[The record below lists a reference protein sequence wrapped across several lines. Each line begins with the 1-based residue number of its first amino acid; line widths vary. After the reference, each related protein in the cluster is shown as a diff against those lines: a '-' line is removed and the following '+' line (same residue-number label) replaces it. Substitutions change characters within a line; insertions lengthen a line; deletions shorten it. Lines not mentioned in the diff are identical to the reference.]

1 MTEVQFDLQGGKLW
15 ATIVMKGLYRIYYR
29 YSLWSMQENKPVV
42 LTDPPFINNNISPHD
57 DFVQVRNDF
66 SPNETLS
73 KYDGREV
80 FVEFNI
86 INTGDDNGYNI
97 DVVISQGNNYTTSVE
112 IGKDHLEGDLG
123 GSSSKDEFAIIK
135 LKKQ

>member
-1 MTEVQFDLQGGKLW
+1 MTEVQFDPQGGKLW

-29 YSLWSMQENKPVV
+29 YTLWSMQQNKPVI
-42 LTDPPFINNNISPHD
+42 LTDPPFLNNNISPHD
-57 DFVQVRNDF
+57 DFVQVKNDL
-66 SPNETLS
+66 SPSEPLS

-86 INTGDDNGYNI
+86 VNTGDDNGYNI
-97 DVVISQGNNYTTSVE
+97 DVIVNQGNNYKTSVE
-112 IGKDHLEGDLG
+112 IGRDHLEGDLA
-123 GSSSKDEFAIIK
+123 GSSSKDEYSIIK

>member
-1 MTEVQFDLQGGKLW
+1 
-15 ATIVMKGLYRIYYR
+15 MKGLYRMYYR
-29 YSLWSMQENKPVV
+29 YSLWSMQENKPAI

-66 SPNETLS
+66 SPNEALS

-86 INTGDDNGYNI
+86 VNTENDNGYNI
-97 DVVISQGNNYTTSVE
+97 DVIVSQGNKYKNSIE
-112 IGKDHLEGDLG
+112 IGRDHLEGDLG
-123 GSSSKDEFAIIK
+123 GNSSKDEFSIIQ